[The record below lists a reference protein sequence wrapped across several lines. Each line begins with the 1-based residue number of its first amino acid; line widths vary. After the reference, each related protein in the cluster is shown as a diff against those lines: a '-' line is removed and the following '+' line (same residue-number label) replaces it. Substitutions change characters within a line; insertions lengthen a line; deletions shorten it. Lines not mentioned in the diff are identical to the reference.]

1 MQLRFRKLTA
11 RTITLKHSGCCRPC
25 IGEGKQLIGEMEGS
39 MIPVVRIDKNCT
51 GDKRKARQ
59 LEWQEARLVWY
70 MSNRPGQFDDC
81 SAKAADPPMGSGT
94 VESANRSVVQNRLKI
109 LGAWWKEDNASA
121 MLALRR
127 TRVDGEWE
135 QYWKQSGD
143 CKAHF
148 SLHPVLGVFN
158 GLLPDI
164 RNQTYFN

>member
-1 MQLRFRKLTA
+1 
-11 RTITLKHSGCCRPC
+11 
-25 IGEGKQLIGEMEGS
+25 MEGS

-70 MSNRPGQFDDC
+70 MSNRPRQFDDC

-121 MLALRR
+121 MLAL
-127 TRVDGEWE
+127 
-135 QYWKQSGD
+135 
-143 CKAHF
+143 
-148 SLHPVLGVFN
+148 
-158 GLLPDI
+158 
-164 RNQTYFN
+164 

>member
-1 MQLRFRKLTA
+1 
-11 RTITLKHSGCCRPC
+11 
-25 IGEGKQLIGEMEGS
+25 

-81 SAKAADPPMGSGT
+81 SAKAADPPIGSGT

-148 SLHPVLGVFN
+148 
-158 GLLPDI
+158 
-164 RNQTYFN
+164 